1 MADDQKTEP
10 IKYWKITAEG
20 VGTIGMFNSCGLP
33 SMSLQASEFK
43 VWDGQGKP
51 NPLPTGVQASFGDVT
66 LTRGV
71 DDKAE
76 LWKWI
81 SKIAQK
87 GANADTVK
95 EVTLMACNAE
105 GGTVQEWKL
114 TNAFPSSYSAAGMA
128 AGGTDV
134 LTEQISIR
142 YTDAQLS
149 GQGGLTGSV

>member
-1 MADDQKTEP
+1 MPDQKTEP

-20 VGTIGMFNSCGLP
+20 IGTIGMFNSCSLP

-66 LTRGV
+66 LSRGV

-87 GANADTVK
+87 GASAETIK

-142 YTDAQLS
+142 YTDAQL
-149 GQGGLTGSV
+149 GGAGGLTGTV

>member
-1 MADDQKTEP
+1 MAEQKTEP

-20 VGTIGMFNSCGLP
+20 IADIGMFHQCGLP

-43 VWDGQGKP
+43 VWDEQGKP

-66 LTRGV
+66 LARGV
-71 DDKAE
+71 DQQGE

-87 GANADTVK
+87 GCSPDTVK
-95 EVTLMACNAE
+95 DVTLMACDSE
-105 GGTVQEWKL
+105 GQPVQTWLLK
-114 TNAFPSSYSAAGMA
+114 AAYPSSYSAAGMA

-134 LTEQISIR
+134 LTEMISIR
-142 YTDAQLS
+142 YTDAQL
-149 GQGGLTGSV
+149 GGTGGLTGSV

>member
-1 MADDQKTEP
+1 MAEQKTEP

-20 VGTIGMFNSCGLP
+20 VGTIGMFNSCSLP

-43 VWDGQGKP
+43 VWDQQGKP
-51 NPLPTGVQASFGDVT
+51 NPLPTGVQATFGDVT
-66 LTRGV
+66 LSRGV

-87 GANADTVK
+87 GASHETVK
-95 EVTLMACNAE
+95 EVTLMACDAA
-105 GGTVQEWKL
+105 GAAVQEWKL
-114 TNAFPSSYSAAGMA
+114 INAFPSSYSAAGMA

-142 YTDAQLS
+142 YTDAQLK
-149 GQGGLTGSV
+149 GAGGLTGTI